1 VYDNPT
7 KSLFYSIH
15 THLELFG
22 TPFNQIFAP
31 PTALLAMLRRPATTI
46 QLTAADVEQ
55 YEASRQ
61 RKLWEQQQAQ
71 VQASSQSTDASEKT
85 KEQVTP
91 AVPQKSK
98 KDRIMGG
105 GRAN

>member
-1 VYDNPT
+1 
-7 KSLFYSIH
+7 
-15 THLELFG
+15 
-22 TPFNQIFAP
+22 
-31 PTALLAMLRRPATTI
+31 MLRRPATTI

-55 YEASRQ
+55 YETNRQ

-71 VQASSQSTDASEKT
+71 VQASSQSTVASDKT
-85 KEQVTP
+85 KDQAATSVHT
-91 AVPQKSK
+91 KSK